1 MGDIS
6 TRFIIEKTDST
17 RICLFVAKERFR
29 FDLLLVESE
38 KVSGLSFLY
47 SLIEKYKYIL
57 LIKCTS

>member
-6 TRFIIEKTDST
+6 TRFNFLEKVY
-17 RICLFVAKERFR
+17 RFLPVFVAKEGFR

-47 SLIEKYKYIL
+47 SLIEKYKYFF
-57 LIKCTS
+57 LIKYTS